1 MDTLITLQLRL
12 RHIIIALGVVGV
24 FLLAW
29 QVQDI
34 LTTFG
39 IAFVIAYLLN
49 PLVDKLERRGAGR
62 TLVITLLF
70 CSGFLISG
78 AILYWLVPI
87 LTAEAASLA
96 RNLPRYAEIAFN
108 LLQHHLTTLG
118 VDLSLEDVRRMAIEK
133 AASLSSYS
141 ATFIGSVATS
151 VGAIGVWTLNLL
163 LIPILVFYFLRDF
176 NSIME
181 KSLRFVQNKYQWDG
195 GKYFESF
202 NTILSRYFRGQI
214 IVSMILMAAYSVV
227 LLIVGVKP
235 AFLLGIIA
243 GALSVVPY
251 LGLAVGLGVSL
262 LLAFLQFEGLFH
274 LLAVLIGFSVV
285 QVIETNVITPR
296 IIGESLGL
304 HPAMVIF
311 ALMAGGA
318 LMGIGGMILALPVAA
333 FLRVLWMEWASSV
346 PE

>member
-49 PLVDKLERRGAGR
+49 PLVDKLEHRGLGR
-62 TLVITLLF
+62 TLVISLLF
-70 CSGFLISG
+70 GIGGIACGI
-78 AILYWLVPI
+78 ILYWVVPI
-87 LTAEAASLA
+87 LTVEAASLA
-96 RNLPRYAEIAFN
+96 RNLPRYAEITFN
-108 LLQHHLTTLG
+108 LLQHHLITLG
-118 VDLSLEDVRRMAIEK
+118 VDLSLDDIRRMAIEK
-133 AASLSSYS
+133 AASLSSFS
-141 ATFIGSVATS
+141 ATVLGSVATS
-151 VGAIGVWTLNLL
+151 VGTVGVWTLNLL

-176 NSIME
+176 NAIME
-181 KSLRFVQNKYQWDG
+181 KSLDFLQKKYQWDA
-195 GKYFESF
+195 GKYFVSF
-202 NTILSRYFRGQI
+202 NTILSRYFRGQL

-235 AFLLGIIA
+235 ALLLGIIA

-285 QVIETNVITPR
+285 QIIETNVITPR

-333 FLRVLWMEWASSV
+333 FLRVLWMEWVNAL
-346 PE
+346 